1 MGPGFGTE
9 KNFFNSKK
17 ISIFVLEKN
26 KELRLIKNF
35 KNMTVILKTQT
46 KEIEKGTLRI
56 EKVLESDSKIPYY
69 LGTFKAKNLDF
80 TQVIIKRFSKFSMNY
95 LESRI

>member
-1 MGPGFGTE
+1 
-9 KNFFNSKK
+9 
-17 ISIFVLEKN
+17 
-26 KELRLIKNF
+26 
-35 KNMTVILKTQT
+35 MTSILKTQT

-56 EKVLESDSKIPYY
+56 EKVLEKDSKIPYY
-69 LGTFKAKNLDF
+69 IGTFRPKNFEF

>member
-1 MGPGFGTE
+1 
-9 KNFFNSKK
+9 
-17 ISIFVLEKN
+17 
-26 KELRLIKNF
+26 
-35 KNMTVILKTQT
+35 MTSILKTQT

-56 EKVLESDSKIPYY
+56 EKVLEKDSKIPYY
-69 LGTFKAKNLDF
+69 IGTFKPKNFEF